1 MHGHSAHKEQK
12 FTDAHFSQVDELGC
26 DFEGQNV
33 DHHNPLPGHLQH
45 LGFSLRRCNHEGCA
59 K

>member
-45 LGFSLRRCNHEGCA
+45 LGFFTTQMQP
-59 K
+59 